1 MVNIVRL
8 NLVTDEVVAAFA
20 RLIKQLSFSPLDAPD
35 RAQLES
41 MIQSQAV
48 TILLARDPVQEDK
61 ILGTL
66 TLVTFQT
73 PTNRHAWIE
82 DVVVDGEARKQ
93 GIGEALVKAGLELA
107 AQSGARHVDLT
118 SRPAREA
125 ANRLYQRVGFQKRQT
140 NLYRYIFPDKA

>member
-48 TILLARDPVQEDK
+48 TILLARDPVQEDNQ
-61 ILGTL
+61 LRVQQL
-66 TLVTFQT
+66 
-73 PTNRHAWIE
+73 
-82 DVVVDGEARKQ
+82 DGEIATLEIEARSLIRQ
-93 GIGEALVKAGLELA
+93 QAKAG
-107 AQSGARHVDLT
+107 GIVI
-118 SRPAREA
+118 
-125 ANRLYQRVGFQKRQT
+125 LY
-140 NLYRYIFPDKA
+140 